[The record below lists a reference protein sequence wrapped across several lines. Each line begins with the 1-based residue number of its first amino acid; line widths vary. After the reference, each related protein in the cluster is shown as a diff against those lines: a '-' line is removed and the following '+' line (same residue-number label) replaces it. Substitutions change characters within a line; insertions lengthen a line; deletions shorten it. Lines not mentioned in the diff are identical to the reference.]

1 MMYSYIY
8 GSAYNILQ
16 KPIRRRN
23 STCLGGLGETT
34 WSHGVVDYTV
44 GHRVSVALTLTIVS
58 SVL

>member
-1 MMYSYIY
+1 MYSYIY
-8 GSAYNILQ
+8 GGTYNILQ

-34 WSHGVVDYTV
+34 WSHGVVDYTA